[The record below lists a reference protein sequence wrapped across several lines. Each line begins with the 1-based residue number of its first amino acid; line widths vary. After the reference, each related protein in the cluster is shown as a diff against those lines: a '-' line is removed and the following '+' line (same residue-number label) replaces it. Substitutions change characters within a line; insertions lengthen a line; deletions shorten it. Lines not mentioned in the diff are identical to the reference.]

1 MAVAKPSQK
10 FDDRD
15 KLLKLINDFPALKTM
30 NELASVLYIIVKIYK
45 GRFSYEPEDFEDFNL
60 IGPTSRKLWEDLF
73 HLEVREEY
81 LSRRS
86 QMLLT
91 PKGKE
96 KIKKL
101 DREVNFEDV
110 KSSLSQ
116 IDKDLWPILAAYLHL
131 RDQYRDDKKIKE
143 ILQSYY
149 EVDNQSWK
157 TLKAFIKRQGV

>member
-1 MAVAKPSQK
+1 MIAEKSSQK

-15 KLLKLINDFPALKTM
+15 KLLKLINDFPAFETL
-30 NELASVLYIIVKIYK
+30 NELASILYIIVKIYED
-45 GRFSYEPEDFEDFNL
+45 RFSYEPEDFEDFKP

-73 HLEVREEY
+73 HLEVREGY

-91 PKGKE
+91 ARGKE
-96 KIKKL
+96 KIQKL
-101 DREVNFEDV
+101 DPDVNFEDV

-116 IDKDLWPILAAYLHL
+116 IDKNLWPLLAAYLHL
-131 RDQYRDDKKIKE
+131 RGKYQEDKQIKK

-149 EVDNQSWK
+149 EVDNPTWK
-157 TLKAFIKRQGV
+157 TLKSFIKRQDV